1 VHWGLPLDNAIHIDD
16 GLMVFSR
23 EGIYQMRLKVA
34 PQRYVWRSLKTR
46 NKKDAI
52 LAAKREFYRAEFAK
66 EDGGSYAVPTLKKV
80 LAEYTAQREVD
91 FQRGKIKEGMLRQ
104 IKRVQKFWIEF
115 AGTKPVDKIGNKE
128 LEDFVEWRIGYYS
141 RMKTLPKNAALHPAD
156 KTLQWEVT
164 FGKTIIKWAHG
175 KGYRGSKQLPTYSYV
190 PKKKRVRPAFE
201 IWEYKRL
208 YETLR
213 KRTHETKN
221 PAWLY
226 TRLMLRDYVLILA
239 NSGLRVGELNNMSL
253 RDIHPFKDNLQREN
267 YRLIVRGK
275 TGERDV
281 IIRASAKRWVDR
293 AVERRRKMG
302 AGDNDWFFAMH
313 SGSKIITLA
322 DQITEVLKAAGLETN
337 AYGEA
342 YSLYSLRHFYAVQS
356 LRRGKGVF
364 EVARNM
370 GTSVEMLQTY
380 YGKSATASK
389 FATGLGD

>member
-1 VHWGLPLDNAIHIDD
+1 
-16 GLMVFSR
+16 
-23 EGIYQMRLKVA
+23 
-34 PQRYVWRSLKTR
+34 
-46 NKKDAI
+46 
-52 LAAKREFYRAEFAK
+52 
-66 EDGGSYAVPTLKKV
+66 
-80 LAEYTAQREVD
+80 
-91 FQRGKIKEGMLRQ
+91 
-104 IKRVQKFWIEF
+104 
-115 AGTKPVDKIGNKE
+115 
-128 LEDFVEWRIGYYS
+128 
-141 RMKTLPKNAALHPAD
+141 
-156 KTLQWEVT
+156 
-164 FGKTIIKWAHG
+164 
-175 KGYRGSKQLPTYSYV
+175 
-190 PKKKRVRPAFE
+190 
-201 IWEYKRL
+201 
-208 YETLR
+208 
-213 KRTHETKN
+213 
-221 PAWLY
+221 
-226 TRLMLRDYVLILA
+226 
-239 NSGLRVGELNNMSL
+239 L